1 MNGALRRRMAV
12 ALLAAA
18 VVVYEIGL
26 TRLFSFLLH
35 YHFTFLV
42 VSGAICGLGA
52 GAAIAFFWRPTQERS
67 AGWLAAVAQLAALAA
82 LVAACVL
89 AAFPSLPSWA
99 LVAVAGTP
107 IVLAGL
113 FLTWI
118 FSVHRRESGSL
129 YFFDLVGAS
138 LGTLLVVPALEW
150 LGGPGALL
158 LSAALALGAALW
170 VKWHWVRALMAVV
183 SIVAL
188 ALQARDPWLH
198 VQIAAQGQGIDK
210 PMARALR
217 DGAQPVVAQWSA
229 YARTDLIDR
238 SGETGLNFYVDG
250 GAGSYMFRFDGDFR
264 RLFFLRRE
272 AAFFPYY
279 FGPRDRALIIGPGGG
294 QDVLYALM
302 TGWQHVEGVEVNPQ
316 IVSLVRQYGDYNG
329 YLFDRE
335 GVEIHTGDGRH
346 YVEQSQRAY
355 DLIALPLVYAEAA
368 DLVGYA
374 LLENYLFT
382 REAFDAYLDHLQPQ
396 GRLALVVH
404 NHALMMRA
412 VATLAAAW
420 ERRGADAGSVL
431 DHLVIVNGT
440 RADRGRARAQR
451 PLVLV
456 QKTPYT
462 NEQLRQMRA
471 VLDEVGL
478 QLYFA
483 PRIAEHPQ
491 LATLRNGGIARW
503 VAEEESDITPV
514 SDARPFFYDVQRG
527 LDDKLLAVLWGA
539 AAACVLVLLM
549 PLARAAHRRAGEELA
564 SLVLASYATL
574 LGVAFM
580 LMEMYLLQRL
590 GPFLGYPTLT
600 LVAALFG
607 LLLAAGVGSLLSERI
622 ALVGSLRGLGVFTA
636 LVGVFCALYGV
647 PLNALLSAANA
658 WPVEARG
665 ALVLAVVFAPGV
677 GMGALFPSALRL
689 ARGALSVPW
698 MWTSNGFA
706 SVLGSTAAVAMAME
720 WSVEHVCV
728 AGGLVYV
735 LAGVLA
741 LASGRIAPER
751 APAPPATRLG
761 RGALLAVFALASI
774 WLAAFAFVASR
785 YWKVEEG
792 EKRPRLPVAQQI
804 WPSAL
809 R

>member
-1 MNGALRRRMAV
+1 MNSVLQRRVAV

-42 VSGAICGLGA
+42 VSGAICGLGL
-52 GAAIAFFWRPTQERS
+52 GAAIAFFWRPTEGRS
-67 AGWLAAVAQLAALAA
+67 AVWLAAVAQLMALAA

-118 FSVHRRESGSL
+118 FSLYQQESSTL

-158 LSAALALGAALW
+158 VSAALALGAALW
-170 VKWHWVRALMAVV
+170 AKWHWARALLVV
-183 SIVAL
+183 VGLVAL
-188 ALQARDPWLH
+188 VLQARDPWLRIH
-198 VQIAAQGQGIDK
+198 LDDGGEGVAK

-229 YARTDLIDR
+229 YARTDLVDR

-279 FGPRDRALIIGPGGG
+279 FGPRDRALIVGPGGG

-302 TGWQHVEGVEVNPQ
+302 TGWTHVEGVEVNPQ

-335 GVEIHTGDGRH
+335 GVEIHAGDGRH
-346 YVEQSQRAY
+346 YVEQSTRMY

-382 REAFDAYLDHLQPQ
+382 REAFSAYFDHLQPQ

-412 VATLAAAW
+412 VATLAETW
-420 ERRGADAGSVL
+420 QQRGANAGSIL
-431 DHLVIVNGT
+431 DHLVVVNGT

-456 QKTPYT
+456 QKEPYT
-462 NEQLRQMRA
+462 DEQLRRMRA

-483 PRIAEHPQ
+483 PRIAEHPL
-491 LATLRNGGIARW
+491 LAPLRNGGLDKF
-503 VAEEESDITPV
+503 VAAEESDIAPV

-539 AAACVLVLLM
+539 AAACVLVLLV
-549 PLARAAHRRAGEELA
+549 PLAHASRRRAGEGML

-574 LGVAFM
+574 LGAAFM
-580 LMEMYLLQRL
+580 LVEMYLLQRL

-607 LLLAAGVGSLLSERI
+607 LLLAAGVGSLLSDRI
-622 ALVGSLRGLGVFTA
+622 ALVGSLRGLGIVTA
-636 LVGVFCALYGV
+636 LVGACCALYGA
-647 PLNALLSAANA
+647 PLNALLRAANA

-665 ALVLAVVFAPGV
+665 ALVLAVVFVPGV

-728 AGGLVYV
+728 AGGLTYV
-735 LAGVLA
+735 LAGA
-741 LASGRIAPER
+741 LAFAFGRVTPQRAIASS
-751 APAPPATRLG
+751 ATKLG
-761 RGALLAVFALASI
+761 RGALVAGVALASI
-774 WLAAFAFVASR
+774 WLAAFTFVASR
-785 YWKVEEG
+785 YWQAEG
-792 EKRPRLPVAQQI
+792 GDKRPRLPVAQQI